1 MGPGW
6 DMAAGGWLW
15 MGTWI
20 LAIIVMVWLITR
32 SPGPSR
38 PTDDSSAILRARFAR
53 GEITQAEYEQA
64 KRVLGSEKESRS

>member
-1 MGPGW
+1 MAPGW
-6 DMAAGGWLW
+6 DMVAGGWLW

-32 SPGPSR
+32 SPGSSR
-38 PTDDSSAILRARFAR
+38 PTEDSFEILRARFAR

-64 KRVLGSEKESRS
+64 RRVLGSEKESRS